1 MRSWSQSDRELYG
14 RLVGF
19 ARPYWF
25 HVLLLGLLGLLAS
38 PIALLNP
45 VPLKIAVDSVLGSQP
60 LPGFFQAVSP
70 EFLTSTK
77 HGVLVL
83 AVGLLVAITL
93 VGHVHELAN
102 TLLRTYTSERL
113 LLDFRARLFDRAQ
126 RLSLAYH
133 DSTGTADT
141 LYRIEKDAPALQ
153 SLTVDGL
160 VPFVSAIVTVVAM
173 LYVAARLDWVL
184 AVVAMT
190 VVPVLF
196 FLTAVRRRR
205 MRTEARRVKK
215 LESGVFGVVQESLG
229 ALRVVKAFGQET
241 RGTTRFT
248 ERAREGMRGR
258 IRLAWI
264 EGSTGV
270 LVGIT
275 TAAGMA
281 LVLYLGVSHVQSGR
295 LTLGQ
300 LLLITGYLG
309 QLYRPLKTVSRKVT
323 TVQSRLA
330 SAERALALLDE
341 PMDVPER
348 PGARVLTRARG
359 AVSFR
364 DVSFGYKS
372 DRPVLDG
379 MSFEVEAGDRV
390 AITGTTGAGKTTLV
404 SLLTRF
410 YDPTAGQILLDGV
423 DLRDYRLADLRAQ
436 FAIVLQDSVLFSTT
450 IAENIAYGR
459 PDASDEELVA
469 AARAAGAH
477 DFIERLPGGYETSV
491 GERGMTLSGGE
502 RQRVALARAFLR
514 DAPILILD
522 EPTSSVDMRTEAA
535 ILEAMERLMEGRT
548 VFLITHRPHP
558 LTSWSMHLHVR
569 EGRLGP
575 APDFLGVIS
584 EAAASGGASS

>member
-1 MRSWSQSDRELYG
+1 MRQWSQSDRALYL

-19 ARPYWF
+19 ARPYWP
-25 HVLLLGLLGLLAS
+25 HVLVLGVLGLLAS

-45 VPLKIAVDSVLGSQP
+45 VPLQIAVDHVLGSQP
-60 LPGFFQAVSP
+60 LPGILDAVFP
-70 EFLTSTK
+70 EVLTGTK
-77 HGVLVL
+77 DGILVL
-83 AVGLLVAITL
+83 AVGLLIAITL
-93 VGHVHELAN
+93 VSYLHQLGY
-102 TLLRTYTSERL
+102 TLLRTYMGERL
-113 LLDFRARLFDRAQ
+113 TLDFQARLFDRAQ

-141 LYRIEKDAPALQ
+141 FYRIEKDAPALK

-160 VPFVSAIVTVVAM
+160 VPLVSAVVTVVAM
-173 LYVAARLDWVL
+173 LYVAVRIDWSL

-205 MRTEARRVKK
+205 MRAQSRHVKL

-241 RGTTRFT
+241 RETGRFT
-248 ERAREGMRGR
+248 ERARAGLQGR

-264 EGSTGV
+264 EGGTGV
-270 LVGIT
+270 LVGVT
-275 TAAGMA
+275 TAVGMA

-295 LTLGQ
+295 ITLGQ

-341 PMDVPER
+341 PVDVPER
-348 PGARVLTRARG
+348 PGARRLARTRG
-359 AVSFR
+359 AVAFR
-364 DVSFGYKS
+364 GVSFAYDP
-372 DRPVLDG
+372 DRTVLDG
-379 MSFEVEAGDRV
+379 MTFEVEPGDRV

-404 SLLTRF
+404 SLLMRF
-410 YDPTAGQILLDGV
+410 YDPTAGEILLDGV
-423 DLRDYRLADLRAQ
+423 DLRDYRLADLRDQ

-459 PDASDEELVA
+459 PDASETELVE

-477 DFIERLPGGYETSV
+477 EFIERLPDGYGTSV

-502 RQRVALARAFLR
+502 RQRVTLARAFLR

-522 EPTSSVDMRTEAA
+522 EPTSSVDLRTEAA

-558 LTSWSMHLHVR
+558 LTSWDMHLHVR
-569 EGRLGP
+569 DGRLGP
-575 APDFLGVIS
+575 VPDFLAKIG
-584 EAAASGGASS
+584 EAAAGGASS